1 MTCARVYSHGTLPP
15 STPPPSTKRTLS
27 GRRWCAARCLRP
39 GRTSWIGLEVSMS
52 TSHRQGDRATT
63 WSCLSGACVRAL
75 SINHIMPELYFGK
88 NFNRRNSANVHH
100 HSAVA
105 VKTDRLRHQKP
116 LLEVAPTTKNST
128 IKQQAC
134 SPTQQLRCR
143 CRHLV
148 KSTKHNA
155 VLDSKNEYPVSSCG
169 HWPAISLFELVLGKP

>member
-1 MTCARVYSHGTLPP
+1 MEPCHRLLRRRRRSGHYQVAGDARRGV
-15 STPPPSTKRTLS
+15 
-27 GRRWCAARCLRP
+27 C
-39 GRTSWIGLEVSMS
+39 GLEELPGSDWRFRWAPH
-52 TSHRQGDRATT
+52 TGKGTGLPR
-63 WSCLSGACVRAL
+63 GAVFQVRASAPYRL
-75 SINHIMPELYFGK
+75 TILCPSCIKSLKFNGK

-116 LLEVAPTTKNST
+116 SLEVAPTTKNST